1 MPYDFGD
8 RPRPPFVGDERA
20 VLDGWLDFHRATLLW
35 KCEGLTLDQ
44 LKLAPVPTSTLTLLG
59 LVRHLTEV
67 ERGWFLP
74 FLGEQVPDLYC
85 SEDNPDGDFDDV
97 PDADAAGDLARYG
110 EVVDAI
116 SELLAHRRLDEV
128 EVDER
133 EVLQP
138 ALDHDAPDR
147 GVRPAQRPRRPA
159 ARGDRRPH
167 RRIARPDPF
176 PALPSG

>member
-1 MPYDFGD
+1 VPYDFGD
-8 RPRPPFVGDERA
+8 RPRAPLVGDERA

-35 KCEGLTLDQ
+35 KCEGLTLDK

-116 SELLAHRRLDEV
+116 SALLAHRRLDEV
-128 EVDER
+128 EVDEGKAYNLRWIMTHLIEEYARHNGHADLLR
-133 EVLQP
+133 E
-138 ALDHDAPDR
+138 AIDGR
-147 GVRPAQRPRRPA
+147 TGE
-159 ARGDRRPH
+159 
-167 RRIARPDPF
+167 
-176 PALPSG
+176 

>member
-116 SELLAHRRLDEV
+116 SELLEHRGLDEV
-128 EVDER
+128 EVDGEKSFNLRWIMTHLIEEYARHNGHADLLR
-133 EVLQP
+133 E
-138 ALDHDAPDR
+138 AIDGR
-147 GVRPAQRPRRPA
+147 TGE
-159 ARGDRRPH
+159 
-167 RRIARPDPF
+167 
-176 PALPSG
+176 